1 MRCMLLSVALVL
13 ASWPIS
19 AAVQITLFT
28 GDTLLGRCEELLGNQ
43 EQLANRADG
52 RYCLGLVK
60 GVSWTFESFRVRGE
74 HPDLTVC
81 IPPMA
86 PTLQHVRVVV
96 EYLNEHPSDLHLSDV
111 ALVEWALREAYPCH

>member
-1 MRCMLLSVALVL
+1 MRCMLLSVALLL
-13 ASWPIS
+13 ASWPCD
-19 AAVQITLFT
+19 AAAQITLFT
-28 GDTLLGRCEELLGNQ
+28 GDTLLGRCEELLGTQ
-43 EQLANRADG
+43 GQVADRADG

-60 GVSWTFESFRVRGE
+60 GVSWTLESLRARGE
-74 HPDLTVC
+74 RSDLTVC

-111 ALVEWALREAYPCH
+111 ALVERALRQAYPCQ